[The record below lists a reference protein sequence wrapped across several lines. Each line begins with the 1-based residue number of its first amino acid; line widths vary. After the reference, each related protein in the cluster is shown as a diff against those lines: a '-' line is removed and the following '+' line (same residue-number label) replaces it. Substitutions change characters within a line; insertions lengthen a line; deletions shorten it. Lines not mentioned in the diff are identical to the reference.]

1 MEPYAGFEPQ
11 VGEIRAL
18 RTFRIGPGGALYPLF
33 SDTPWVEGPNAATC
47 RLVQCGVRAPH
58 AAPEPDCTCG
68 FYAYGNESA
77 AGEYPH
83 AQHVLAVISCWGGV
97 IAGTRGLRAEFGR
110 VEALWLSDVV
120 PAELAGAVER
130 RHPSVARYRDRSTM
144 LAEHPPTVLDCY
156 ESSLPRHAAARRWVQ
171 AAIAGAAVLS
181 ALPVHWALG
190 GLDLRLACIAAL
202 AALIV
207 TSLVLGRGGRT
218 DLAARRQ
225 MLLLCAATLWVGAPF
240 AGPVGTWA
248 LRIPLLQL
256 AVLILLQR
264 YELRRAAGRFPASVS
279 NG

>member
-1 MEPYAGFEPQ
+1 
-11 VGEIRAL
+11 
-18 RTFRIGPGGALYPLF
+18 
-33 SDTPWVEGPNAATC
+33 
-47 RLVQCGVRAPH
+47 
-58 AAPEPDCTCG
+58 
-68 FYAYGNESA
+68 
-77 AGEYPH
+77 
-83 AQHVLAVISCWGGV
+83 
-97 IAGTRGLRAEFGR
+97 
-110 VEALWLSDVV
+110 
-120 PAELAGAVER
+120 
-130 RHPSVARYRDRSTM
+130 
-144 LAEHPPTVLDCY
+144 
-156 ESSLPRHAAARRWVQ
+156 
-171 AAIAGAAVLS
+171 
-181 ALPVHWALG
+181 
-190 GLDLRLACIAAL
+190 LACIAAL